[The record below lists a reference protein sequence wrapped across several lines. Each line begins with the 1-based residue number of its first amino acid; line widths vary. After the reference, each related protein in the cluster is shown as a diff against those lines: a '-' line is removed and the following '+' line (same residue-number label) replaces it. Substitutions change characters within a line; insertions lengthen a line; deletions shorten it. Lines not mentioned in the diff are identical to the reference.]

1 VSAEA
6 HQPVT
11 PSMPEAGQT
20 TSVPDVLAVGVAFG
34 LAAASFLHFGV
45 TARGFIS
52 ALFVIVLVA
61 LSVIDIE
68 QRILPNRIVVP
79 ATVVILALQLAFFPD
94 QALEWIVA
102 SLGAAAFFGLAYVTY
117 RAGLGLGDVKFAAL
131 LGAGLGK
138 GVVLGIFVGMFAAGI
153 AGLVIVAREG
163 LAARKKAI
171 PLGPFLAIGALISI
185 FFGGSSFVSF

>member
-1 VSAEA
+1 MSAEA
-6 HQPVT
+6 S
-11 PSMPEAGQT
+11 SMPEAQQRS
-20 TSVPDVLAVGVAFG
+20 SVRDLIAVAVAFG

-52 ALFVIVLVA
+52 ALFVIVLVV
-61 LSVIDIE
+61 LSAIDIE
-68 QRILPNRIVVP
+68 QRILPNRIVIP

-94 QALEWIVA
+94 QALEWIVS

-163 LAARKKAI
+163 LSARKKAI
-171 PLGPFLAIGALISI
+171 PLGPFLAFGAVISL

>member
-6 HQPVT
+6 HQPAA
-11 PSMPEAGQT
+11 PSMPDAQQR
-20 TSVPDVLAVGVAFG
+20 SALPDLIAVAVAFG

-52 ALFVIVLVA
+52 ALFVIVLVV

-68 QRILPNRIVVP
+68 QRILPNRIVIP

-94 QALEWIVA
+94 QALEWIV
-102 SLGAAAFFGLAYVTY
+102 STLGAAAFFGLAYVTY

-153 AGLVIVAREG
+153 AGLVIIAREG
-163 LAARKKAI
+163 LDARKKAI
-171 PLGPFLAIGALISI
+171 PLGPFLAFGAVISL